1 MPVSYPAFFGGN
13 VRVKSEKFYRREN
26 TGAIIAKGLKKL
38 ALLLYTYIYKL
49 KDVVVTRREKH
60 VISDNRNC

>member
-1 MPVSYPAFFGGN
+1 MALISI
-13 VRVKSEKFYRREN
+13 
-26 TGAIIAKGLKKL
+26 IIAKGLKKS

-49 KDVVVTRREKH
+49 NDVVVTRREKH